1 MRKDI
6 CRDLNV
12 LSKISIDATKEDLG
26 VANDLLDTLKA
37 NSNRCVGMAANMIGI
52 NKRIICIDDN
62 GEYVIMI
69 NPKVLKTSKESYVA
83 EEGCLSL
90 DGVRKTKRYNSIK
103 VEYTTIDWKKK
114 IKTFNDFAAQI
125 IQHELDHLE
134 GILI

>member
-6 CRDLNV
+6 CRDVNI
-12 LSKISIDATKEDLG
+12 LSTVSIEATKEDIN
-26 VANDLLDTLKA
+26 VATDLLDTLKA

-62 GEYVIMI
+62 GEYVVML
-69 NPKVLKTSKESYVA
+69 NPKVLKVSSESYVT

-90 DGVRKTKRYNSIK
+90 DGVREVKRYKSIK
-103 VEYTTIDWKKK
+103 VEYTTLEWKKK
-114 IKTFNDFAAQI
+114 IKTYEGFSAQI
-125 IQHELDHLE
+125 IQHEMDHLE